1 MPLKPVGAISEQPP
15 YRLTVGLAV
24 LNHLSDGL
32 YSSVAAVITEAVA
45 NAWDADATRIE
56 INLDVAGDTIVIKDD
71 GFGMDRSA
79 LNERFLRIAYRKRAN
94 EGSFSPKGRPVMGR
108 KGIGKLSLFSIA
120 DTIEVETRMVGREIE
135 ALRLDIGQI
144 RDDLQN
150 NAEIDYAPTA
160 IEPRHVW
167 EQPHGTVLRLSRLR
181 KDRLREV
188 APDSLRRRL
197 ARRFSVIGTA
207 DFGVS
212 VNGEDVTWKD
222 RGDLALAQYLWIV
235 EGTPEPTGGWPLPKE
250 KRFSLPNRFDA
261 WEGNRVV
268 RGWLA
273 TADRPRSLT
282 TPEGNLNS
290 IVVHARGRLVLEDIL
305 PAVGRGELF
314 TKYLT
319 GQIESDFLDED
330 GKDDIVTSDRQRL
343 REEDERV
350 VALRALLSKYLS
362 TLESQWSELRTSD
375 KGENALD
382 QYPRLRDWLER
393 LDPGWKRKAKSLI
406 GRVAGMEFD
415 REDDRK
421 SILRASVLG
430 FERLRLRGEAEELER
445 ALAQGPEAILALF
458 SQRDDFE
465 AALYR
470 DIVHNR
476 LSVIGELEK
485 HVAANER
492 ERVLQ
497 QYLFDHL
504 WLLDPAWERATGSE
518 AMEKKLH
525 LVPEFSDDEEA
536 QEKYGRVDIRYRTV
550 AGKHVIVELKRAG
563 VRTDLYDLGR
573 QGGSYVTALKE
584 LIEPAE
590 RTRAQIEVIFVVGK
604 EPEAEP
610 ERVQHVMQSV
620 AAGSRLIT
628 YDTLTTRAQAA
639 YGEFLAT
646 SGQADVLEALL
657 EPADKGKAVKVA

>member
-1 MPLKPVGAISEQPP
+1 
-15 YRLTVGLAV
+15 
-24 LNHLSDGL
+24 
-32 YSSVAAVITEAVA
+32 
-45 NAWDADATRIE
+45 
-56 INLDVAGDTIVIKDD
+56 
-71 GFGMDRSA
+71 
-79 LNERFLRIAYRKRAN
+79 
-94 EGSFSPKGRPVMGR
+94 MGR

-144 RDDLQN
+144 RDDLEN

-167 EQPHGTVLRLSRLR
+167 EQLHGTVLRLSRLR

-261 WEGNRVV
+261 WEGDRVV

-319 GQIESDFLDED
+319 GQIEADFLDED

-393 LDPGWKRKAKSLI
+393 LDSGWKRKAKSLI

-518 AMEKKLH
+518 AMENKLH